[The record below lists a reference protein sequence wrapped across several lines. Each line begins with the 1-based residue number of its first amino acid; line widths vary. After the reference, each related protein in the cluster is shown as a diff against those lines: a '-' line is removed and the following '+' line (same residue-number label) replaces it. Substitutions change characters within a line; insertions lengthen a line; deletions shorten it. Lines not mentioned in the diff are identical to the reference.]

1 MGIWNIIMG
10 ISKLSSWVISAV
22 VSLALTVGLT
32 GTGSAEEA
40 KPAEKFEN
48 ATCLGC
54 HGQAGFAMPGP
65 DGHMRPM
72 HVAKGKFG
80 KSVHGKRLC
89 VDCHTD
95 ITEIPHKEGV
105 DHKVSCVSC
114 HKKLW
119 EQAKDEGK
127 AKENERLG
135 VVITQIEHYMKS
147 VHARPSDADQ
157 SHTNA
162 TCYDCHQAHY
172 VYPKGSDE
180 RKEWR
185 LNIPNTCGKCHAKQ
199 REEYATSVHGKE
211 VLENK
216 NAFAAICS
224 DCHTTHDVASPSD
237 DSTRLVI
244 FKNCGNCHEDNLKT
258 YLGTYHGQVST
269 LGYAYT
275 AKCFDCHGSHTI
287 QRVDDS
293 KSMVHPDNRLNTC
306 KQCHMGATQG
316 FVTFEP
322 HGNTHDFDRYPAMW
336 VTSKF
341 MIALLIG
348 VFSFF
353 WAHSALWFFR
363 EYQDRKQGKNIPHVL
378 TAEMELVGKG
388 KYYQRFGPIWRLA
401 HLCFAI
407 SVMTLVLT
415 GMSAFYAE
423 TGWAQS
429 IMAGLGGP
437 RNAAILHRIAAAVM
451 LGIFFLHLI
460 YVAFFLSKNW
470 RNFDWFGPRS
480 LVPNLK
486 DLQDAIGMFKWFFG
500 LGPRPELDRWAYWEK
515 FDYWAV
521 FWGMGIIG
529 GSGLMLS
536 LPNITGAVLPG
547 WVFNVATIIH
557 GEEAFLAAVF
567 LFTVHFFNNHLRP
580 DKFPPPDV
588 VMFTGAV
595 SLTEFKHEH
604 GMEYKRLVQSGEI
617 KKYLVDA
624 PSRPMTRASKILG
637 IVLLCCGFI
646 LLALVLTGFIGSMK
660 AG

>member
-1 MGIWNIIMG
+1 MG
-10 ISKLSSWVISAV
+10 ISKLSSWVASVIV
-22 VSLALTVGLT
+22 ALTWTVGMA
-32 GTGSAEEA
+32 GTSSAEEA
-40 KPAEKFEN
+40 SAKPVEKFEN
-48 ATCLGC
+48 STCLGC
-54 HGQAGFAMPGP
+54 HGKAGFEMPGP
-65 DGHMRPM
+65 DGHMRPL
-72 HVAKGKFG
+72 HVTKGKFG

-105 DHKVSCVSC
+105 THRVSCISC

-127 AKENERLG
+127 TKENERLG

-147 VHARPSDADQ
+147 IHARPSDADQ
-157 SHTNA
+157 SRTNA
-162 TCYDCHQAHY
+162 TCYDCHEAHY

-287 QRVDDS
+287 QRVDDP

-306 KQCHMGATQG
+306 KQCHMGATKG
-316 FVTFEP
+316 FITFDP
-322 HGNTHDFDRYPAMW
+322 HGNTHDFARYPAMW

-353 WAHSALWFFR
+353 WAHSALWFYR
-363 EYQDRKQGKNIPHVL
+363 EYQDRKQGKNVPHVM
-378 TAEMELVGKG
+378 TAEMESLGKG
-388 KYYQRFGPIWRLA
+388 KHYQRFGPFWRLA

-407 SVMTLVLT
+407 SVMMLVLT

-423 TGWAQS
+423 AGWAQS
-429 IMAGLGGP
+429 IMSGFGGP
-437 RNAAILHRIAAAVM
+437 RNAAIIHRIAAAVM
-451 LGIFFLHLI
+451 LGIFFLHLV
-460 YVAFFLSKNW
+460 YVSFFLSKNW

-536 LPNITGAVLPG
+536 LPNLTGAVLPG

-604 GMEYKRLVQSGEI
+604 GIEYKRLVQSGEI
-617 KKYLVDA
+617 HKYLVDA
-624 PSRPMTRASKILG
+624 PSKPMTRASKILG
-637 IVLLCCGFI
+637 IVLLSCGFI
-646 LLALVLTGFIGSMK
+646 LLGLVMTGFMGSLL